1 MRRIILRDSQGE
13 TLMLDNIYPVGS
25 IYMSVN
31 STNPGTLFGG
41 TWAQIQDRFLLAC
54 GSTYANGATGGEA
67 THTLTE
73 NEMPTHKHLSGN
85 VNSYVTGT
93 TSGNQWMTLMTRAAN
108 DETNYNTNTGSVG
121 GGCSAQQYAAVS
133 GRIYVEA
140 DCVTL
145 ERWCS

>member
-1 MRRIILRDSQGE
+1 MKRVILHDSSGE
-13 TLMLDNIYPVGS
+13 TLMLDNVWPVGS

-41 TWAQIQDRFLLAC
+41 TWQQIKDRFLLAC

-67 THTLTE
+67 THALTV

-85 VNSYVTGT
+85 VNSSVKGT

-108 DETNYNTNTGSVG
+108 DETSYNTNTSSVG
-121 GGCSAQQYAAVS
+121 GGCSAQQHAAVP
-133 GRIYVEA
+133 GRLYVEA
-140 DCVTL
+140 DSVTP